1 MLCGP
6 HCDAGGGCWSTCLVC
21 QLCCLGAIGLAQMMM
36 GLVVCS
42 MMWCQPGRELESVIV
57 IVVVAEEG
65 KVKIWNCG
73 GWGEVVHSE
82 RMDLVWEMVCM

>member
-1 MLCGP
+1 MR
-6 HCDAGGGCWSTCLVC
+6 WC
-21 QLCCLGAIGLAQMMM
+21 QLG
-36 GLVVCS
+36 
-42 MMWCQPGRELESVIV
+42 WELESVIV